1 MDIWG
6 FSSLVHSHN
15 ISFLEQIYKT
25 YKFLEVECLG
35 FCFHW
40 DPKRKSLP
48 QAAASAL
55 PLFIGEGELR
65 KGLHVGLSRT
75 LISKH
80 LGAPPWSFQGGG
92 VTPFLYLTE
101 RWAPQLVPQT
111 GRKGEH
117 IYIRFC
123 GGRRAHMDLRE
134 EKSKAQPGGCWVQ
147 TTTCARQGDCEASGK
162 LSEREGW
169 GERSKTLGLTGHDD
183 KHYNN
188 NIKKKEGEGREGGE
202 EGEDDEGSGRRRRQQ
217 PTVLS
222 ECYMYCVLYVTLTT
236 SSSPPRGHHHYPHF
250 SD

>member
-92 VTPFLYLTE
+92 VPPVPLLDWEMGTTAHPTNWKEGWAHLYKVLRRQAGTHGPSWGKVKSPARRLLSPNHHVRQTRGLWGKWEIVRE
-101 RWAPQLVPQT
+101 RRV
-111 GRKGEH
+111 GRK
-117 IYIRFC
+117 
-123 GGRRAHMDLRE
+123 
-134 EKSKAQPGGCWVQ
+134 K
-147 TTTCARQGDCEASGK
+147 
-162 LSEREGW
+162 
-169 GERSKTLGLTGHDD
+169 
-183 KHYNN
+183 
-188 NIKKKEGEGREGGE
+188 
-202 EGEDDEGSGRRRRQQ
+202 
-217 PTVLS
+217 
-222 ECYMYCVLYVTLTT
+222 
-236 SSSPPRGHHHYPHF
+236 
-250 SD
+250 